1 MRLHLEWPHNFSPN
15 TSQRPYNTAG
25 ASTTSFRHSSLSFI
39 GIPTLYFSDYISG
52 VYVSLGL
59 GLTRDTQTNPLQHP
73 RPPDALEHHLCVRP
87 DEDTERQLCGQVRR
101 TADGQEAR
109 RQGRVRRA
117 SSERA
122 HVRPVRVV
130 GARGAAVGVSAG
142 VQGVGVGVA
151 ERGCWEYHGGSYTD
165 TGSGR
170 PFCLGAGAERRPWFT
185 RWPVTWPCYT
195 FREI

>member
-1 MRLHLEWPHNFSPN
+1 MCAAAHLQNRKIMHCYAPGVCTQTH
-15 TSQRPYNTAG
+15 
-25 ASTTSFRHSSLSFI
+25 I

-117 SSERA
+117 SSA
-122 HVRPVRVV
+122 S
-130 GARGAAVGVSAG
+130 ARKACASGGCSWSG
-142 VQGVGVGVA
+142 RGR
-151 ERGCWEYHGGSYTD
+151 ERGR
-165 TGSGR
+165 SGR
-170 PFCLGAGAERRPWFT
+170 GRGRR
-185 RWPVTWPCYT
+185 
-195 FREI
+195 